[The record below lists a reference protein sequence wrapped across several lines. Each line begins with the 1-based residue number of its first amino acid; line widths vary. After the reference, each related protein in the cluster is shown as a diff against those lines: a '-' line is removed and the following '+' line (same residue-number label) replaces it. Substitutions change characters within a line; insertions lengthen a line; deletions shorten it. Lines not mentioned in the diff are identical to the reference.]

1 MSTFIER
8 LKVEK
13 TDLAEKTEKLI
24 SFIDNEE
31 LFSKIDPMQQTLLK
45 QQVGY
50 MQGYLSVLEQRLDLL
65 N

>member
-8 LKVEK
+8 LQVEKSELSEKVEK
-13 TDLAEKTEKLI
+13 LV
-24 SFIDNEE
+24 SFINNEE

-50 MQGYLSVLEQRLDLL
+50 MQGYLAVLEQRLELL
-65 N
+65 

>member
-8 LKVEK
+8 LQVEKSELSEKVEK
-13 TDLAEKTEKLI
+13 LV

-50 MQGYLSVLEQRLDLL
+50 MQGYLSVLEQRLELL
-65 N
+65 